1 MISGLAGISGTVS
14 DDFFTVFVNLADVA
28 VSNSA
33 SAAGLGTDDALSGK
47 TPDLLA

>member
-14 DDFFTVFVNLADVA
+14 GDLFAGLANLADVA
-28 VSNSA
+28 VSNSV